1 MEEKQIKRFDWFAER
16 SYELFAKMTEF
27 LEKINTNLSKIDENI
42 KELTYKMCHSTI
54 DVRKIN

>member
-27 LEKINTNLSKIDENI
+27 LEKMDIKLSKMDENM
-42 KELTYKMCHSTI
+42 KELTHKICHDSI
-54 DVRKIN
+54 YVHKI